1 MKKVNE
7 KRNIQFNL
15 RLSKKEYKK
24 LEQTSKKNMRSKN
37 NQLREFIMNS
47 K

>member
-1 MKKVNE
+1 MKKMKE

-15 RLSKKEYKK
+15 RLTKKEYKK
-24 LEQTSKKNMRSKN
+24 LEQISEKNMRSKN
-37 NQLREFIMNS
+37 NQLRELIMNS